1 MKARRATGFTLVE
14 MLVAITIMAVLGL
27 IAWRGLEQLIAQ
39 RTRLDDITADTE
51 QVVRTLSQFERDLA
65 QRVPDALVAG
75 RTLPGSALPFAVDVD
90 VDTNGQPRIR
100 VLRARAGG
108 GTVNVLWSVEA
119 GTLVRTASTAN
130 AAGADRVALLE
141 SVRGIGV
148 RLLLADGWID
158 ARNLVRSASV
168 LPERGAAIE
177 FTIDRGPA
185 GRFTRVLAL

>member
-51 QVVRTLSQFERDLA
+51 QVVRTLSQFERDVA
-65 QRVPDALVAG
+65 QRVPDALVVG

-141 SVRGIGV
+141 SVSGVGV
-148 RLLLADGWID
+148 RLLLTDGWID

-168 LPERGAAIE
+168 LPERGAAVE
-177 FTIDRGPA
+177 LSIDRGAA
-185 GRFTRVLAL
+185 GRFVRVLAL

>member
-1 MKARRATGFTLVE
+1 MKARHATGFTLVE

-51 QVVRTLSQFERDLA
+51 QVVRTLSQFERDVA

-141 SVRGIGV
+141 SVSGVGV

>member
-51 QVVRTLSQFERDLA
+51 QVVRTLSQFERDVA
-65 QRVPDALVAG
+65 QRVPDALVVG

-141 SVRGIGV
+141 SVSGVGV

-168 LPERGAAIE
+168 LPERGAAVE
-177 FTIDRGPA
+177 LSIDRGAA
-185 GRFTRVLAL
+185 GRFIRVLAL